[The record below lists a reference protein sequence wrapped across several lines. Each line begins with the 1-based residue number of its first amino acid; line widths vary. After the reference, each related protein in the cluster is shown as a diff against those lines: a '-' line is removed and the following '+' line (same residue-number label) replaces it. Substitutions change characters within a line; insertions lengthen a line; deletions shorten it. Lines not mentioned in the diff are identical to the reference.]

1 MIPVGKMSWRE
12 ISAMLG
18 SCCSSMLFG
27 LSFMFT
33 KRIVGTVPAFSLL
46 SWRFLMGAAAMS
58 LCALLG
64 VIHIDYKTKKPWPL
78 LRMTLYLPAAYFIF
92 ETYGIELT
100 SASES
105 GTIIACI
112 PIFTV
117 LASALFLH
125 EMPSKFQVGGVLLST
140 VGIVIITLLKGT
152 SPTFKPLGL
161 CAAVRGRVQ
170 RRHLFHPQPPADS
183 LYPRGED
190 LFHVP
195 DGGGVLHRLRL
206 GV

>member
-46 SWRFLMGAAAMS
+46 SWRFLMGAVAMS

-64 VIHIDYKTKKPWPL
+64 VVHIDYKTKKPWPL

-140 VGIVIITLLKGT
+140 VA
-152 SPTFKPLGL
+152 SSSSL
-161 CAAVRGRVQ
+161 C
-170 RRHLFHPQPPADS
+170 
-183 LYPRGED
+183 
-190 LFHVP
+190 
-195 DGGGVLHRLRL
+195 
-206 GV
+206 

>member
-1 MIPVGKMSWRE
+1 MGKMSWRE

-100 SASES
+100 SASRE
-105 GTIIACI
+105 
-112 PIFTV
+112 
-117 LASALFLH
+117 
-125 EMPSKFQVGGVLLST
+125 
-140 VGIVIITLLKGT
+140 
-152 SPTFKPLGL
+152 
-161 CAAVRGRVQ
+161 
-170 RRHLFHPQPPADS
+170 RHH
-183 LYPRGED
+183 
-190 LFHVP
+190 
-195 DGGGVLHRLRL
+195 HRLHPHLHGAGL
-206 GV
+206 GAVPPRDAQ

>member
-140 VGIVIITLLKGT
+140 AGIVIITLLKGT
-152 SPTFKPLGL
+152 ALPSTPWAMCCCSGPCSATSFISSTT
-161 CAAVRGRVQ
+161 A
-170 RRHLFHPQPPADS
+170 S
-183 LYPRGED
+183 
-190 LFHVP
+190 
-195 DGGGVLHRLRL
+195 
-206 GV
+206 

>member
-1 MIPVGKMSWRE
+1 MIPVVKMSWRE

-33 KRIVGTVPAFSLL
+33 KRIVGTVPVFSLL
-46 SWRFLMGAAAMS
+46 SWRFLMGAAALS

-64 VIHIDYKTKKPWPL
+64 VVHIDYKTKKPWPL

-125 EMPSKFQVGGVLLST
+125 EIPSKFQVGGVLLST

-152 SPTFKPLGL
+152 SPTFNPLGYVL
-161 CAAVRGRVQ
+161 LFGAVFSDVIYFIHNRQLTAYTPV
-170 RRHLFHPQPPADS
+170 
-183 LYPRGED
+183 EKT
-190 LFHVP
+190 
-195 DGGGVLHRLRL
+195 
-206 GV
+206 

>member
-140 VGIVIITLLKGT
+140 AGIVIITLLKGT
-152 SPTFKPLGL
+152 SPTFNL
-161 CAAVRGRVQ
+161 
-170 RRHLFHPQPPADS
+170 
-183 LYPRGED
+183 E
-190 LFHVP
+190 
-195 DGGGVLHRLRL
+195 
-206 GV
+206 

>member
-78 LRMTLYLPAAYFIF
+78 LRMTLYLRLR
-92 ETYGIELT
+92 E
-100 SASES
+100 
-105 GTIIACI
+105 
-112 PIFTV
+112 
-117 LASALFLH
+117 
-125 EMPSKFQVGGVLLST
+125 
-140 VGIVIITLLKGT
+140 
-152 SPTFKPLGL
+152 
-161 CAAVRGRVQ
+161 
-170 RRHLFHPQPPADS
+170 RHH
-183 LYPRGED
+183 
-190 LFHVP
+190 
-195 DGGGVLHRLRL
+195 HRLHPHLHGAGL
-206 GV
+206 GAVPPRDAQ